1 MLGFKRVEK
10 GKVDPR
16 GGRGIERSSAAA
28 SSVRLTVRDEQRIAF
43 QSVAETAL
51 GFVIRRID
59 RVEADHGQTTEFR
72 LETRQNAFGR
82 DMV

>member
-16 GGRGIERSSAAA
+16 GGRGIERSFAAA
-28 SSVRLTVRDEQRIAF
+28 SAVRLTVRDEQRLAF
-43 QSVAETAL
+43 QAVAETAL

-59 RVEADHGQTTEFR
+59 RVETDHVQTAELWIQT
-72 LETRQNAFGR
+72 G
-82 DMV
+82 